1 VEEVNMEEGILMTR
15 REYFVLKEK
24 KEEDRC
30 GWSEDLVRSSE
41 TKDPKGLRKRKSR
54 FLQAL

>member
-1 VEEVNMEEGILMTR
+1 MEEGILMTR